1 MAPSKP
7 SLPAPSD
14 AGGRAASRGGASS
27 SSSPPPP
34 PPQQQGCAI
43 QPVPP
48 PPQQQQ
54 QQGHEIQPVW
64 MWVWQ
69 PTPPL
74 PFEFGVPATW
84 PIPPLHPQFGSQQHP
99 YYLPL
104 GPTVWGPTS
113 DTSQYLDAMVA
124 QQMSAAPTWP
134 QQPQFVEH
142 PPWHGPLPPQPVPP
156 IYYQDWRLV
165 QIRSEL
171 LSSPMT
177 LDRLVMSLDEEHSAI
192 LVHQLNAG
200 DEEMREM
207 VLDRFKQCAHWIMG
221 NRQGHAVFEA
231 LLRSIQVIVDEDRR
245 REELEIIVEAA
256 VTPEL
261 VGRSKHGV
269 TSLRLL
275 ITAVAWNPGLST
287 ALVNY
292 FLRDRVMDNVG
303 GNELI
308 THCFLS
314 LDYEATRALVRDAMD
329 TIDDKL
335 DSPLGRLACLRTCFR
350 YAGGEELPLFQDALV
365 ERAVRMAMGP
375 NSNRL
380 VQQLLNRDDMDRI
393 EFRRRLL
400 SRLMQHVV
408 SLSNH
413 WYGRFVLRRCFMSE
427 DKELQPIV
435 LTACADLPQGDVQA
449 LVQILPLDKVLQGGN
464 DYPVTARRLALKIQA
479 LPPHIREH
487 DKLEPLM
494 SAVTRVLADNLAH
507 LGD

>member
-1 MAPSKP
+1 MDPSKP
-7 SLPAPSD
+7 SLPVPSH
-14 AGGRAASRGGASS
+14 AGGRAASRGEASS

-34 PPQQQGCAI
+34 PPPQQQGCAM

-48 PPQQQQ
+48 PPQQQGCAMQPVPPPPPQQQ
-54 QQGHEIQPVW
+54 QQGHEPVW

-69 PTPPL
+69 PTPQL

-84 PIPPLHPQFGSQQHP
+84 PIPPLHPQ
-99 YYLPL
+99 
-104 GPTVWGPTS
+104 
-113 DTSQYLDAMVA
+113 
-124 QQMSAAPTWP
+124 MSAAPTWP
-134 QQPQFVEH
+134 QQPQFVQY
-142 PPWHGPLPPQPVPP
+142 PPLLVPQPLQPP
-156 IYYQDWRLV
+156 PPTHQDWRLV

-171 LSSPMT
+171 FGSPMT
-177 LDRLVMSLDEEHSAI
+177 LDQLVMSLDEERSAI
-192 LVHQLNAG
+192 LLHQLEVG
-200 DEEMREM
+200 DEEMRGM
-207 VLDRFKQCAHWIMG
+207 VLDRFKQCAHWIME

-231 LLRSIQVIVDEDRR
+231 LLRSIQVIVDDDRR

-261 VGRSKHGV
+261 VGRSSTHGV
-269 TSLRLL
+269 TSLKLL

-308 THCFLS
+308 TRCFLS
-314 LDYEATRALVRDAMD
+314 MDYEATRALVRDAID

-350 YAGGEELPLFQDALV
+350 YAEGEELPLFEDALV
-365 ERAVRMAMGP
+365 ERAVTMAMGP

-380 VQQLLNRDDMDRI
+380 VQSLLDRDRDPDMDRN

-413 WYGRFVLRRCFMSE
+413 WYGRFVLRRCFMSKH
-427 DKELQPIV
+427 KELQPIV

-449 LVQILPLDKVLQGGN
+449 LVMQILPLHMVLQEGN

-479 LPPHIREH
+479 LPAHIREH
-487 DKLEPLM
+487 NKLEPLM
-494 SAVTRVLADNLAH
+494 SAVTRVLADNLPN